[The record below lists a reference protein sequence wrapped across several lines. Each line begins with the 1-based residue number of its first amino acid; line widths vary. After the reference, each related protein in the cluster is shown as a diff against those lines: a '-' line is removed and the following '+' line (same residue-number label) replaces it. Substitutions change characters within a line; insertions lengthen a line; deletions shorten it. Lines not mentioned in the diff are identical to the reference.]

1 MLRLGLMLVVAAA
14 LSSVAAA
21 QETTGTITGSLS
33 DQTGGALPGVGVTIK
48 NIDTGIARTVVT
60 NEAGFYTATLL
71 TIGQYEVA
79 FELQGFQSITLRN
92 VTLHVNDRLQLD
104 ARLAVGGVAESV
116 DVSAG
121 RTLVQP
127 IAALQSTMTS
137 TQVKELPLNN
147 RNFVQLATLAPGV
160 SSDLTDE
167 VGVGLTSTVSIS
179 INGARRNA
187 VNWLVDGVSDVD
199 VGSNITLLSTPS
211 LESIEEFKIITN
223 GYQAEWPRS
232 GGGIVNVVT
241 KSGTGRYSGSA
252 YEFLR
257 SDTLNANSFF
267 RNLNADPAINSTPAP
282 LKYNNF
288 GGTVGGPIVPTKMLF
303 FFSEEL
309 RPIKRVTPLTASTF
323 DPSWLTD
330 PTNANYVA
338 PALRDPN
345 AVKLLGLY
353 PAPNV
358 TGKPQ
363 FLTSSPGI
371 QNTRQEVARVDYD
384 LSPAYRLTGRFSH
397 DNSYTQEPGGLFL
410 GFVVPDVSTT
420 ETNVPGQVAA
430 GILRSTHG
438 SNKLNEA
445 QFQFSSNRISDAN
458 LAAGRNLRSSL

>member
-1 MLRLGLMLVVAAA
+1 MLRLGVMVLLAG
-14 LSSVAAA
+14 LFCGTAAA
-21 QETTGTITGSLS
+21 QETTGTITGTTT
-33 DQTGGALPGVGVTIK
+33 DQSGAVLPGVSVTLK
-48 NIDTGIARTVVT
+48 NTDTGIIRTVVT
-60 NEAGFYTATLL
+60 NEAGLYTASLL
-71 TIGQYEVA
+71 PIGQYEVV
-79 FELQGFQSITLRN
+79 FELQGFQSVTLRN

-104 ARLAVGGVAESV
+104 GRLAVGAVAESI
-116 DVSAG
+116 DVTAG

-167 VGVGLTSTVSIS
+167 VGVGLTSLVSIS
-179 INGARRNA
+179 INGSRRNA

-241 KSGTGRYSGSA
+241 KSGSSRYSGSG

-257 SDTLNANSFF
+257 SDKLNANSFF

-288 GGTVGGPIVPTKMLF
+288 GGTVGGPVVPTKMFF

-309 RPIKRVTPLTASTF
+309 RRIQRVTPVTAMRYGWRGS
-323 DPSWLTD
+323 
-330 PTNANYVA
+330 
-338 PALRDPN
+338 
-345 AVKLLGLY
+345 
-353 PAPNV
+353 
-358 TGKPQ
+358 
-363 FLTSSPGI
+363 GI
-371 QNTRQEVARVDYD
+371 TRR
-384 LSPAYRLTGRFSH
+384 
-397 DNSYTQEPGGLFL
+397 
-410 GFVVPDVSTT
+410 
-420 ETNVPGQVAA
+420 
-430 GILRSTHG
+430 
-438 SNKLNEA
+438 
-445 QFQFSSNRISDAN
+445 
-458 LAAGRNLRSSL
+458 